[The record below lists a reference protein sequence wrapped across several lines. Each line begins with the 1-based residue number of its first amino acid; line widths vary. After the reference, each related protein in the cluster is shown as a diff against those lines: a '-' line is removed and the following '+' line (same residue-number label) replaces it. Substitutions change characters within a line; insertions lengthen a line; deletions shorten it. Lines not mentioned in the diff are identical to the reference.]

1 MEAVV
6 ANDNPGWPRI
16 RVGTAFRRVDVVGG
30 GLDSGLYLLMGTAG
44 FTPGSDA
51 ST

>member
-1 MEAVV
+1 MEAVM
-6 ANDNPGWPRI
+6 ATDNPVRPETW
-16 RVGTAFRRVDVVGG
+16 VGKAFRQVDEASGR
-30 GLDSGLYLLMGTAG
+30 LESGLYLLMGTAG